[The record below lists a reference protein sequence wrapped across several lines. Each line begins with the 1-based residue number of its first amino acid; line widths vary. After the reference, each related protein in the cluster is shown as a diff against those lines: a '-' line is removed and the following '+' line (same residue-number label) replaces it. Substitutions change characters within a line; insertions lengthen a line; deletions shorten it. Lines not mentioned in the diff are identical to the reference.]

1 MAEAG
6 ESSESSCGEK
16 KPNLMYTSTSRGSHK
31 RGGHISEAHFS
42 EGHGGGLFVK
52 TNLRLRREKVGT
64 QTKDVDRLNKNGKA
78 SVPLGFFL
86 S

>member
-31 RGGHISEAHFS
+31 GGATSAKRTSVKVTVVVCSSRPISGCE
-42 EGHGGGLFVK
+42 
-52 TNLRLRREKVGT
+52 REKVGT
-64 QTKDVDRLNKNGKA
+64 QTKDVEVAFVDPGDSLD
-78 SVPLGFFL
+78 
-86 S
+86 